1 MAGLCNR
8 PQWYLR
14 AAASLVAFYLT
25 HDDST
30 RLHSRGTLSSAHH
43 FSAGHRPSRT
53 HRQHA
58 RPRPG
63 TDMSLRRAVKASQ
76 SSFHRRSLHG
86 RARNTPW
93 IRKEIKSEERPTN
106 GLPPGHAAACAASGH
121 SFHAVRREMGK
132 RASVLPSIPRL
143 RGFLERSGELGHRD
157 TFFGSK
163 PLFSCLRSTPP
174 VDIVRARPVDS
185 LPRGRFE
192 TSVPV
197 IPSVQRYLKNI
208 PPSTMLRC
216 DIASTRYF
224 IVTRNTIRRR

>member
-1 MAGLCNR
+1 MRVLEDTKMAGLCNR
-8 PQWYLR
+8 PQWYLQ

-43 FSAGHRPSRT
+43 FSAEHRPSRT

-106 GLPPGHAAACAASGH
+106 GLPPGHAAACTASGH
-121 SFHAVRREMGK
+121 SFHARAPSA
-132 RASVLPSIPRL
+132 ASVAAKWESEPSSSPR
-143 RGFLERSGELGHRD
+143 FHVS
-157 TFFGSK
+157 
-163 PLFSCLRSTPP
+163 
-174 VDIVRARPVDS
+174 ADS
-185 LPRGRFE
+185 
-192 TSVPV
+192 
-197 IPSVQRYLKNI
+197 
-208 PPSTMLRC
+208 
-216 DIASTRYF
+216 
-224 IVTRNTIRRR
+224 